1 MSSSRERNDRS
12 RPSNKGFS
20 KGGQSSANG
29 PGKVSRKGGGK
40 GGPQGRPQQREAARP
55 AYDPAAS
62 ERSSERPGRSAQR
75 HRRHEASN
83 DWLWGWHA
91 VQAALANPNR
101 EGFKRLLVSPARA
114 HEIAAASA
122 KAKVRF
128 EQMEGPD
135 ISRQLPPGAVHQGIA
150 LLADPLDGDGLEL
163 FLMQPGGVLLM
174 LDQLTDPQN
183 VGAIFRSAAAFGA
196 RGLILQDRH
205 APALTGAL
213 AKAAAGAVDALPHA
227 RVINL
232 SRALEQL
239 EEAGW
244 RAVGLDGH
252 AELTLEQA
260 LDARPTVLV
269 LGSEGEGIRR
279 LVAEHCDTLAKIP
292 MPGGFES
299 LNVSNAAAVA
309 LYEAKPQTEM
319 IVIPDDALAERV
331 DPG

>member
-1 MSSSRERNDRS
+1 MSSFRERNDRS
-12 RPSNKGFS
+12 KPSGKPFSRDAKGAPKGRS
-20 KGGQSSANG
+20 KPPAQGAA
-29 PGKVSRKGGGK
+29 PSRD
-40 GGPQGRPQQREAARP
+40 EARP
-55 AYDPAAS
+55 PAH
-62 ERSSERPGRSAQR
+62 AQP
-75 HRRHEASN
+75 HRRPRRSEPSN

-101 EGFKRLLVSPARA
+101 EGFKRLLVTPTRA
-114 HEIAAASA
+114 HEIAAAA
-122 KAKVRF
+122 GKAKVRF

-135 ISRQLPPGAVHQGIA
+135 ISRHLPAGAVHQGIA
-150 LLADPLDGDGLEL
+150 LLADPLEGDGLEA
-163 FLMQPGGVLLM
+163 FIMQPEGVLVM

-196 RGLILQDRH
+196 RGLILQDRN

-227 RVINL
+227 RVVNL

-239 EEAGW
+239 AEAGW
-244 RAVGLDGH
+244 RAVGLDGT
-252 AELTLEQA
+252 AEQTLDQA

-269 LGSEGEGIRR
+269 LGSEGEGLRR
-279 LVAEHCDTLAKIP
+279 LVAEHCDVLAKIP

-309 LYEAKPQTEM
+309 LYEASRKQ
-319 IVIPDDALAERV
+319 
-331 DPG
+331 G